1 MKKSLLTALL
11 LLVFTFPVFG
21 AAAFA
26 EALDKDGN
34 SVTWTFS
41 FESGKNVTK
50 AKNNA
55 IKQLKQQ
62 GHANVR
68 AAATTSLNKGYFAV
82 LQTAY
87 WVEGVLKNSFVF
99 GFSSKSVDD
108 AKKEALKE
116 LKKLKGW
123 KEDQGY
129 SENKTGEF

>member
-1 MKKSLLTALL
+1 MKKSLFVAAMLF
-11 LLVFTFPVFG
+11 VFTFPVFG

-41 FESGKNVTK
+41 FEDGKNVTK

-55 IKQLKQQ
+55 VKQLKQQ
-62 GHANVR
+62 GHANVK
-68 AAATTSLNKGYFAV
+68 ASATTALNKGFFAV

-108 AKKEALKE
+108 AKNEALKE
-116 LKKLKGW
+116 LKKLPGW

-129 SENKTGEF
+129 SLNKTGEF

>member
-41 FESGKNVTK
+41 FEDGKNVTK

-62 GHANVR
+62 GHASVKTG
-68 AAATTSLNKGYFAV
+68 AATALNRGFFAV

-108 AKKEALKE
+108 AKNEALKE

-129 SENKTGEF
+129 SVNKTGEF

>member
-1 MKKSLLTALL
+1 MKRSLFIALML
-11 LLVFTFPVFG
+11 FVFTFPVFG

-41 FESGKNVTK
+41 FEDGKNVTL

-55 IKQLKQQ
+55 VKQLKQQ
-62 GHANVR
+62 GHANVK
-68 AAATTSLNKGYFAV
+68 AAASTALNQGFFTV

-99 GFSSKSVDD
+99 AFSAKSTDD
-108 AKKEALKE
+108 AKNEAVKE

-129 SENKTGEF
+129 SVNKTGEF

>member
-1 MKKSLLTALL
+1 MKKSLFIAAMLF
-11 LLVFTFPVFG
+11 VFTFPVFG

-41 FESGKNVTK
+41 FEDGKNVTK

-62 GHANVR
+62 GHSNVK
-68 AAATTSLNKGYFAV
+68 AGATTTLNKGFFAV
-82 LQTAY
+82 LYSAY
-87 WVEGVLKNSFVF
+87 WVEGVLRNSFTF
-99 GFSSKSVDD
+99 GFSSKSVED
-108 AKKEALKE
+108 AQNEALKN
-116 LKKLKGW
+116 LKKIKGW

-129 SENKTGEF
+129 SVNKTGEF

>member
-1 MKKSLLTALL
+1 MKKSLFTAAVLF
-11 LLVFTFPVFG
+11 VFTFPVFG

-41 FESGKNVTK
+41 FEDGKNVTK

-55 IKQLKQQ
+55 VKQLKQQ
-62 GHANVR
+62 GHANAKVG
-68 AAATTSLNKGYFAV
+68 AATTLNKGFFAV

-87 WVEGVLKNSFVF
+87 WVEGVLKNSFTF
-99 GFSSKSVDD
+99 GFSSKSIDD
-108 AKKEALKE
+108 AKNEALKE

-129 SENKTGEF
+129 SVNKTGEF

>member
-1 MKKSLLTALL
+1 MKKSLFTAALL
-11 LLVFTFPVFG
+11 FVFTFPVFG

-41 FESGKNVTK
+41 FEDGKNVTK

-55 IKQLKQQ
+55 VKQLKQQ
-62 GHANVR
+62 GHANAKVG
-68 AAATTSLNKGYFAV
+68 AATTLNRGFFAV

-87 WVEGVLKNSFVF
+87 WVEGVLKNRFTF
-99 GFSSKSVDD
+99 GFSSKSIDD
-108 AKKEALKE
+108 AKNEALKE

-129 SENKTGEF
+129 SVNKTGEF